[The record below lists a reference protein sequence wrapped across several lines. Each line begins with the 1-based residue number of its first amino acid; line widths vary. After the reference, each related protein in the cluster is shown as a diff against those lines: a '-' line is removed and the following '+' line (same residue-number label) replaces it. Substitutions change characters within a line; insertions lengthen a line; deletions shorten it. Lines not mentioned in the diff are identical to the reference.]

1 MGSATT
7 CGPRWLFPRS
17 PFRASVRVADDPPRG
32 QGKRYG
38 VREDLFNPSQ
48 LPEAAF
54 EPLEATRIRYLY
66 DSRTLATTGGTV
78 RCGAEPDSCRAQRA
92 SERRRPGSTLRS
104 GSNLRARGIGAGV
117 SCLGGLR

>member
-1 MGSATT
+1 MVIAIVRAQPSATAN
-7 CGPRWLFPRS
+7 L
-17 PFRASVRVADDPPRG
+17 RVADDPPRG

-38 VREDLFNPSQ
+38 VREDLFNHSQ